1 MYDIYMPVII
11 QSRMCG
17 GATAQQK
24 GEASQL
30 RTYVDDWNLAHAEEV
45 SIRKL
50 LNRIVHSGDKVPYQ
64 VYLGHEEPNMY
75 ADDPVSG
82 ARFWGAKNLYD
93 PRAET
98 LITRAEEAKLRAPA
112 TQAKKTANSQL
123 LVAGISSQANRV
135 KDRGRAKREQ
145 EERIE
150 REAFEASEAGRRL
163 REEAEEAEAK
173 SKKDAEDKKKKAEDK
188 KAQHKREVEERKVIR
203 EAQEAEDKIKKAEEE
218 AEAKKAKAVKATP
231 PPAPKKEVKVV
242 EKTPPPPTPPETKK
256 EEAPKKKKEKQ
267 KAPASASAS
276 AVDDD
281 SWMTEALAFNA
292 TQKVPEKEVK
302 KQTPREDFLRDV
314 DEGLILVDNTRL
326 VDRVLAG
333 MICWDARHPVR
344 VGIFCADYHTKIEL
358 ITQGDKIIKKF
369 GRKKCVALCNIV
381 GRVLCNLAS
390 AKDKS
395 GRLYNEAEK
404 SQLFPQVLRR
414 NFDATLKLNGWTDE
428 ELATLPVD
436 YGLLDEVIVPIV
448 WAFHAVGVVV
458 NAVIAD
464 GVEMYPFVTNAP
476 PKKK

>member
-1 MYDIYMPVII
+1 MPVII

-64 VYLGHEEPNMY
+64 VYLGHEEPNIF

-123 LVAGISSQANRV
+123 LVAGISAQANRV

-218 AEAKKAKAVKATP
+218 AEAKKSKAVKATP

-292 TQKVPEKEVK
+292 TQKVPEKAVK
-302 KQTPREDFLRDV
+302 LSPHEEFLGVV
-314 DEGLILVDNTRL
+314 DEGMVLVNATRGQ
-326 VDRVLAG
+326 DRVLAG
-333 MICWDARHPVR
+333 VVCWDARHPVK
-344 VGIFCADYHTKIEL
+344 VGIFCADYHTKKQI
-358 ITQGDKIIKKF
+358 QDVGRDWIKKF
-369 GRKKCVALCNIV
+369 SRRKCVALCSMT
-381 GRVLCNLAS
+381 GRVLCDLAS
-390 AKDKS
+390 SKAKS
-395 GRLYNEAEK
+395 GSPLSEADK
-404 SQLFPQVLRR
+404 ARIFPQIMRL
-414 NFDATLKLNGWTDE
+414 NFDDTLKPNGWTDE

-436 YGLLDEVIVPIV
+436 YGILDGIIIPIV
-448 WAFHAVGVVV
+448 WAFDEVGVVV
-458 NAVIAD
+458 DAETAD
-464 GVEMYPFVTNAP
+464 DVEMYPYLVKSP

>member
-1 MYDIYMPVII
+1 
-11 QSRMCG
+11 MCG

-45 SIRKL
+45 SLRKL
-50 LNRIVHSGDKVPYQ
+50 LNRVVHSGDKVPYQ
-64 VYLGHEEPNMY
+64 MYLGHEEPNIF

-123 LVAGISSQANRV
+123 LVAGISAQANRV

-173 SKKDAEDKKKKAEDK
+173 AKKDAEDKKKKADDK

-203 EAQEAEDKIKKAEEE
+203 EAQEASKKAEEE
-218 AEAKKAKAVKATP
+218 AEAKKAKSVKATP

-242 EKTPPPPTPPETKK
+242 EKAPPVPPVVVVETKK

-276 AVDDD
+276 VVDDD
-281 SWMTEALAFNA
+281 SWMAEAQAFNA
-292 TQKVPEKEVK
+292 TQKVPEKAKQSSHEEFTNEGVK
-302 KQTPREDFLRDV
+302 GMMAV
-314 DEGLILVDNTRL
+314 NNHGLM
-326 VDRVLAG
+326 DRVLGGIA
-333 MICWDARHPVR
+333 CWDRDHPVK
-344 VGIFCADYHTKIEL
+344 VGIMCSDYHTKEQL
-358 ITQGDKIIKKF
+358 ITQGEQWVDLMGK
-369 GRKKCVALCNIV
+369 KKCVALCSVV
-381 GRVLCNLAS
+381 GRVICDLAS
-390 AKDKS
+390 SKNKS
-395 GRLYNEAEK
+395 GKLLSEAEK
-404 SQLFPQVLRR
+404 SHYFPQMLRG
-414 NFDATLKLNGWTDE
+414 NFDASLKLNGWTDE
-428 ELATLPVD
+428 ELSTLPLD
-436 YGLLDEVIVPIV
+436 YGIIDGIIIPIAWYLLDAGTEL
-448 WAFHAVGVVV
+448 
-458 NAVIAD
+458 NARVMD
-464 GVEMYPFVTNAP
+464 GVEMYPFVTSAP
-476 PKKK
+476 PKKKK